1 MRLGRLGG
9 LDGLSLGLLAAGALL
24 LAAALV
30 GAVVLVA
37 PAGSGAP
44 APAPTP
50 VVAPDSLPPDAAV
63 PADRVATVLEVD
75 AAADAASVAR
85 SGDHIDVLGY
95 FGHAST
101 GGDGVTR
108 PLLEDVPIVSV
119 ARSGATVELTLAVPQ
134 DGLLLLQEAQALG
147 ARTFVALRSTAQ
159 PSGRAL
165 PPSFSDADLANRI
178 SPTGPSAAGPA
189 DGR

>member
-30 GAVVLVA
+30 GAAVLVA
-37 PAGSGAP
+37 PAGGGTA

-50 VVAPDSLPPDAAV
+50 LPALDSLPPDAAV
-63 PADRVATVLEVD
+63 PADRVATVLAVD
-75 AAADAASVAR
+75 AAAGAASVAR
-85 SGDHIDVLGY
+85 SGDHVDVLGY
-95 FGHAST
+95 FGHATT
-101 GGDGVTR
+101 GGDSITR
-108 PLLEDVPIVSV
+108 PLLEDVPVVSV
-119 ARSGATVELTLAVPQ
+119 ARSGATVDLTLAVPQ

-165 PPSFSDADLANRI
+165 PSSFTDADLASRI
-178 SPTGPSAAGPA
+178 SQGPSAAGPA